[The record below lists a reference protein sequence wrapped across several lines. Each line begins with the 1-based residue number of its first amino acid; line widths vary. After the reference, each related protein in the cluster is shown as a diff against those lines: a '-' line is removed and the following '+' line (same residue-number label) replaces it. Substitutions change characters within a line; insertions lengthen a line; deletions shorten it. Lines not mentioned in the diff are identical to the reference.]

1 MISEDADWKFT
12 TIPALCARAAELYG
26 TRTAVEDNGVVL
38 NFVELDTMRKRVAKA
53 MIAAGVEKGDRIM
66 VWAPNT
72 WKWFATAL
80 GLVTAGAVL
89 IPASTRFKGAEI
101 AELVKRSGTS
111 VLFSV
116 GDFLGTY
123 YPDQLRAE
131 TRDLLREVVVIG
143 DGSKGDRDWE
153 SFVASGDSISDA
165 ELAARE
171 ATVGP
176 DDLCDMLFTS
186 GTTGYPKGVMYGHQ
200 QCLRAIDAWATRVG
214 IREHDRILVIP
225 PLFHVF
231 GYRAGAM
238 VALMRGAVFLPHLTY
253 DAGEILKRVAE
264 EKISVIPGPPAIFQG
279 MLQHPGLAKFDTS
292 SLRLAVTG
300 STTIPPILVHRMRT
314 ELGIAGV
321 VTGYGLTEC
330 GGYGTMCL
338 ATDPD
343 EVIANTAGKA
353 APGVEVR
360 IMADDG
366 HFLPDGKPGEVVI
379 RGYIVMKGYFNDPE
393 ATARTIDPEGWLHT
407 GDIGCFDTDGNL
419 RIEGR
424 LKDMYITGG
433 FNCYPAEIERI
444 LSQHPAIGIVAVIG
458 VPDERLGEV
467 GKAYVVLRPGTSAT
481 EKDIIDWSRANM
493 ANYKCP
499 RSVEVRSS
507 LPTSPQGKV
516 VKDLLEATLT
526 KCA

>member
-176 DDLCDMLFTS
+176 DDLCDML
-186 GTTGYPKGVMYGHQ
+186 
-200 QCLRAIDAWATRVG
+200 
-214 IREHDRILVIP
+214 
-225 PLFHVF
+225 
-231 GYRAGAM
+231 
-238 VALMRGAVFLPHLTY
+238 
-253 DAGEILKRVAE
+253 
-264 EKISVIPGPPAIFQG
+264 
-279 MLQHPGLAKFDTS
+279 
-292 SLRLAVTG
+292 
-300 STTIPPILVHRMRT
+300 
-314 ELGIAGV
+314 
-321 VTGYGLTEC
+321 
-330 GGYGTMCL
+330 
-338 ATDPD
+338 
-343 EVIANTAGKA
+343 
-353 APGVEVR
+353 
-360 IMADDG
+360 
-366 HFLPDGKPGEVVI
+366 
-379 RGYIVMKGYFNDPE
+379 
-393 ATARTIDPEGWLHT
+393 
-407 GDIGCFDTDGNL
+407 
-419 RIEGR
+419 
-424 LKDMYITGG
+424 
-433 FNCYPAEIERI
+433 
-444 LSQHPAIGIVAVIG
+444 
-458 VPDERLGEV
+458 
-467 GKAYVVLRPGTSAT
+467 
-481 EKDIIDWSRANM
+481 
-493 ANYKCP
+493 
-499 RSVEVRSS
+499 
-507 LPTSPQGKV
+507 
-516 VKDLLEATLT
+516 
-526 KCA
+526 

>member
-26 TRTAVEDNGVVL
+26 TRTAIEDNGIVL
-38 NFVELDTMRKRVAKA
+38 NFIELDAMRKRVAKA

-72 WKWFATAL
+72 LKWFATAL

-143 DGSKGDRDWE
+143 EGSKGDRDWE

-238 VALMRGAVFLPHLTY
+238 VALMRGAVFMPHLTY

-360 IMADDG
+360 IMAEDG

-407 GDIGCFDTDGNL
+407 GDIGCFDSDGNL

>member
-1 MISEDADWKFT
+1 
-12 TIPALCARAAELYG
+12 
-26 TRTAVEDNGVVL
+26 
-38 NFVELDTMRKRVAKA
+38 
-53 MIAAGVEKGDRIM
+53 
-66 VWAPNT
+66 
-72 WKWFATAL
+72 
-80 GLVTAGAVL
+80 
-89 IPASTRFKGAEI
+89 
-101 AELVKRSGTS
+101 
-111 VLFSV
+111 
-116 GDFLGTY
+116 
-123 YPDQLRAE
+123 
-131 TRDLLREVVVIG
+131 
-143 DGSKGDRDWE
+143 
-153 SFVASGDSISDA
+153 SGDSISDA

>member
-12 TIPALCARAAELYG
+12 TIPNLCARAADVYG
-26 TRTAVEDNGVVL
+26 TRTAVEDGGFTL
-38 NFVELDTMRKRVAKA
+38 NFVELDAMRRRVAKA
-53 MIAAGVEKGDRIM
+53 MIAAGVQKGDRIM
-66 VWAPNT
+66 IWAPNT
-72 WKWFATAL
+72 WQWFATAL

-89 IPASTRFKGAEI
+89 IPASTRFKGTEI

-111 VLFSV
+111 MLFSA
-116 GDFLGTY
+116 GTFLGTY
-123 YPDQLRAE
+123 YPDQLKAE
-131 TRDLLREVVVIG
+131 TRDTLRQVVVIG
-143 DGSKGDRDWE
+143 ETRGDDRSWD
-153 SFVASGDSISDA
+153 SFVASGDSVSDT
-165 ELAARE
+165 ELAERE
-171 ATVGP
+171 ASVGP

-200 QCLRAIDAWATRVG
+200 QCLKAIDAWATRVG

-225 PLFHVF
+225 PFFHAF
-231 GYRAGAM
+231 GYRSGAIVSM
-238 VALMRGAVFLPHLTY
+238 MRGAVLMPHLTY
-253 DAGEILKRVAE
+253 DAGEILKRVSE

-279 MLQHPGLAKFDTS
+279 MLQHPELAKFDTS
-292 SLRLAVTG
+292 SLRLGVTG
-300 STTIPPILVHRMRT
+300 GAVVPSVLIRRMRE

-321 VTGYGLTEC
+321 VNGYGLTEC

-338 ATDPD
+338 ATDSD
-343 EVIANTAGKA
+343 DVIANTAGKA

-360 IMADDG
+360 IMDDDG
-366 HFLPDGKPGEVVI
+366 NFLPDGQPGEVVV

-393 ATARTIDPEGWLHT
+393 ATAKTIDAEGWLHT
-407 GDIGCFDTDGNL
+407 GDVGYFDTDGNL
-419 RIEGR
+419 RIEDR

-433 FNCYPAEIERI
+433 FNCYPAEIERM
-444 LSQHPAIGIVAVIG
+444 LSTHPAIGIVAVIG

-481 EKDIIDWSRANM
+481 EKEIIDWSRANM

-499 RSVEVRSS
+499 RSVEIRPS

-516 VKDLLEATLT
+516 LKNLLREEAPQ
-526 KCA
+526 AA

>member
-38 NFVELDTMRKRVAKA
+38 NFIELDAMRKRVAKA
-53 MIAAGVEKGDRIM
+53 MIAAGVQNGDRIM

-72 WKWFATAL
+72 WQWFATAL

-116 GDFLGTY
+116 GTFLNTY
-123 YPDQLRAE
+123 YPDQLRTE
-131 TRDLLREVVVIG
+131 TRELLREVVVIG
-143 DGSKGDRDWE
+143 DPGNGDRSWDD
-153 SFVASGDSISDA
+153 FVAAGDSISDA
-165 ELAARE
+165 ELTARE

-186 GTTGYPKGVMYGHQ
+186 GTTGYPKGVMYGHL
-200 QCLRAIDAWATRVG
+200 QCLQAIDAWATRVG

-238 VALMRGAVFLPHLTY
+238 VALMRGAVFMPHLTY
-253 DAGEILKRVAE
+253 DAGEILKRVAA

-279 MLQHPGLAKFDTS
+279 MLQHPELANFDTS

-314 ELGIAGV
+314 ELNIAGV

-330 GGYGTMCL
+330 GGYGTMCQ

-353 APGVEVR
+353 SPGVEVR
-360 IMADDG
+360 IIGEDG

-407 GDIGCFDTDGNL
+407 GDIGYFDTDGNL
-419 RIEGR
+419 HIEDR

-433 FNCYPAEIERI
+433 FNCYPAEIERL
-444 LSQHPAIGIVAVIG
+444 LSEHPAIGIVAVIG

-467 GKAYVVLRPGTSAT
+467 GKAYVVLRPGTNAT
-481 EKDIIDWSRANM
+481 EKEIIDWSRANM

-499 RSVEVRSS
+499 RSVEIRSS

-516 VKDLLEATLT
+516 VKDQLRVSFA

>member
-116 GDFLGTY
+116 GEFLGTY

-131 TRDLLREVVVIG
+131 TRELLREVVVIG
-143 DGSKGDRDWE
+143 EGSKGDRDWE

-200 QCLRAIDAWATRVG
+200 QCLQAIDAWATRVG

-238 VALMRGAVFLPHLTY
+238 VALMRGAVFMPHLTY

-314 ELGIAGV
+314 ELKIAGV

-338 ATDPD
+338 ASDPD

-424 LKDMYITGG
+424 RKDMYITGG

-458 VPDERLGEV
+458 VPEERLGEV